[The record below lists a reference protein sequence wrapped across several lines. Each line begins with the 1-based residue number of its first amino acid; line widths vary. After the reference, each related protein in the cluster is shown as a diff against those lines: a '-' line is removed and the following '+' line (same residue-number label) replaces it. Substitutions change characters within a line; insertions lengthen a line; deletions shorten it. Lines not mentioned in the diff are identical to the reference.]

1 MDIKEDIRMRLAVAL
16 MFTIVC
22 YAGDCLAS
30 TPNVVTDQ
38 GRQSSTVKQEKS
50 TQGKSKQGKSKQG
63 KSNNKQ
69 KQGTKA
75 GKHGS

>member
-30 TPNVVTDQ
+30 TPNVLTDQ
-38 GRQSSTVKQEKS
+38 GYQSSTVKK
-50 TQGKSKQGKSKQG
+50 TKSKDKKKKKAS
-63 KSNNKQ
+63 
-69 KQGTKA
+69 KA